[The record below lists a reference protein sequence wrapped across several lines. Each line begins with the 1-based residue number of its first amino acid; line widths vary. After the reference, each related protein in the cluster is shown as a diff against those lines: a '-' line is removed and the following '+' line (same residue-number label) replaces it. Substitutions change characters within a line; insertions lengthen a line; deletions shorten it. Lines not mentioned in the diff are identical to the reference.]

1 MKRVAIDV
9 GHARNTGARGNGYEE
24 HELCARLAA
33 ELKKELEGSGD
44 FSIEADVIDFPD
56 FSNTGDRSATVRA
69 VNSGKYDL
77 LVSLHMDASDNK
89 NARGAHVCYNRTYKA
104 DGSFVDSSG
113 GKRCA
118 EEIAM
123 RLCPQLP
130 GRANTTQARPDRQR
144 KLSSLEVLRE
154 TRPVAVLVECGFVT
168 NAGDAEWVEK
178 HPDKVALSIA
188 LGIAS
193 FFDYEN

>member
-1 MKRVAIDV
+1 MKRVAIDI
-9 GHARNTGARGNGYEE
+9 GHANGTGANGNGYQE
-24 HELCARLAA
+24 HTQCAKIAA
-33 ELKKELEGSGD
+33 ELKKALES
-44 FSIEADVIDFPD
+44 FKLCEIKADIIDFPNL
-56 FSNTGDRSATVRA
+56 SNTRDRSETVRA
-69 VNSGKYDL
+69 VNAGNYDL
-77 LVSLHMDASDNK
+77 LVSLHMDANDNK

-130 GRANTTQARPDRQR
+130 GRANSTQARPDKKL

-168 NAGDAEWVEK
+168 NEGDAEWVDK